1 MIRTVPQWHQKS
13 HCAVDIC
20 VSSLSCSNEK
30 TNDRSIADHQCSA
43 NNQRVRSALFI
54 CSILLSREEEP
65 KKKVT
70 AIKTGKPTMTDQ
82 HLYTR
87 SCTQCGGRSPSRSI
101 KSPCC
106 TLIEFKFE
114 IFLGK
119 NKPDGPDLS
128 HNTYSE
134 LLNVNENGKRKQFQS
149 ITAYSSGVG
158 LIALGNDL

>member
-43 NNQRVRSALFI
+43 NNQRVRSTMFS
-54 CSILLSREEEP
+54 CSILLSRKEEP

-87 SCTQCGGRSPSRSI
+87 SCTQCGGRSPSHSI
-101 KSPCC
+101 KSPSC
-106 TLIEFKFE
+106 TLIEQFKLE

-119 NKPDGPDLS
+119 KTSLMALISVILRILS
-128 HNTYSE
+128 YLMSTKTAR
-134 LLNVNENGKRKQFQS
+134 EN
-149 ITAYSSGVG
+149 SSSQ
-158 LIALGNDL
+158 